1 MVERAPKQVS
11 PAAKILIEMGPL
23 LVFFITNAR
32 MGIFEATAAFMGA
45 IVLSLAASWV
55 LERRLPIMP
64 LVTAGFVLTFGTL
77 TLVLADDLFIKLKP
91 TVVNV
96 LFAAIL
102 FGGLAKK
109 RSLLRP
115 LLESSMKLDA
125 EGWRTLTLRWACFFV
140 FLAIVNEIVWC
151 NTSTDTWV
159 SFKVFGILPL
169 TIAFTITQIPLIQ
182 RHEVRDEEDAAS
194 PSPSPSPEESAD

>member
-125 EGWRTLTLRWACFFV
+125 EGWRTLTFRWACFFV
-140 FLAIVNEIVWC
+140 FLAIVNEIVWR

-194 PSPSPSPEESAD
+194 PSSSPSPEESAD

>member
-140 FLAIVNEIVWC
+140 FLAIVNEIVWR

-182 RHEVRDEEDAAS
+182 RHEVRDEEDEAS
-194 PSPSPSPEESAD
+194 PSSSPSPEESAD

>member
-125 EGWRTLTLRWACFFV
+125 EGWRTLTFRWACFFV
-140 FLAIVNEIVWC
+140 FLAIVNEIVWR

-182 RHEVRDEEDAAS
+182 RHEVRDEEDEAS
-194 PSPSPSPEESAD
+194 PSSSPSPEESAD

>member
-45 IVLSLAASWV
+45 IVLSLAASWA

-140 FLAIVNEIVWC
+140 FLAIVNEIVWR

-194 PSPSPSPEESAD
+194 PSSSPSPEESAD

>member
-140 FLAIVNEIVWC
+140 FLAIVNEIVWR

-194 PSPSPSPEESAD
+194 PSSSPSPEESAD

>member
-1 MVERAPKQVS
+1 
-11 PAAKILIEMGPL
+11 
-23 LVFFITNAR
+23 
-32 MGIFEATAAFMGA
+32 MGA

-140 FLAIVNEIVWC
+140 FLAIVNEIVWR

-182 RHEVRDEEDAAS
+182 RHEVRDEEDEAS
-194 PSPSPSPEESAD
+194 PSSSPSPEESAD

>member
-140 FLAIVNEIVWC
+140 FLAIVNEIVWR

>member
-32 MGIFEATAAFMGA
+32 MGIFEATAAFMVA
-45 IVLSLAASWV
+45 IILSLAASWV

-96 LFAAIL
+96 LFATIL

-115 LLESSMKLDA
+115 LLESSMKLDT
-125 EGWRTLTLRWACFFV
+125 EGWRKLTLRWACYFV
-140 FLAIVNEIVWC
+140 FLAIVNEIVWR

-182 RHEVRDEEDAAS
+182 RHEARDEEDAAS
-194 PSPSPSPEESAD
+194 PSSSPSPEESAD